1 MSIPRYNED
10 KTSDL
15 SQAKARMR
23 KLTNKKYSVSTKE
36 SEKAQDRDTL
46 ASLAGS
52 AEGAMDKM
60 TTLAIQVLSYLEEV
74 FPELAK
80 NLTLANVS
88 KITGTLGRAISN
100 TRQLAVQLKS
110 IVALF
115 NTIPQG
121 DITSLQTYLEAID
134 KLIERLLLIV
144 VANPRF
150 RQIINAPLV
159 DLIMNLNDIF
169 SKVYGENDIGDFDM
183 WRPLVAQYNYMQPVQ
198 PSLISRLGAIPLPAI
213 AMNPPY
219 NQQALA
225 PQGNLGVPP
234 PPDADDGAGG
244 ESDDDDLDGAGR
256 SGGRFSA
263 HPFLSDRKRLHGNRK
278 MLMGEYGNPSRWQ
291 DM

>member
-10 KTSDL
+10 ALNDL
-15 SQAKARMR
+15 PEAKARMR
-23 KLTNKKYSVSTKE
+23 KLSNKKYSVPK
-36 SEKAQDRDTL
+36 SERAQDRDAL

-52 AEGAMDKM
+52 AEGAVDKM

-74 FPELAK
+74 VPELVK
-80 NLTLANVS
+80 NLTLANVG

-121 DITSLQTYLEAID
+121 DITSLQTYLEGID
-134 KLIERLLLIV
+134 KILERLLIIINT
-144 VANPRF
+144 NPRY
-150 RQIINAPLV
+150 RQVANAPLV
-159 DLIMNLNDIF
+159 ALIVNLNDIF
-169 SKVYGENDIGDFDM
+169 SKVYGGNDAGDFDM

-198 PSLISRLGAIPLPAI
+198 PSLVSRLGAIPLPAI
-213 AMNPPY
+213 AMNAPY
-219 NQQALA
+219 NAPA

-244 ESDDDDLDGAGR
+244 ESDDDDMEGAGR
-256 SGGRFSA
+256 SGGFLSA
-263 HPFLSDRKRLHGNRK
+263 HPFLSDRRRLHGNRK
-278 MLMGEYGNPSRWQ
+278 MLMGELGDPSRWQ